1 MNFNNKHFLDA
12 ALAANVPGLTKGL
25 ASLLEHKVMSK
36 HTGDGDLTFVVL
48 PYLDDCGFYGQLL
61 VFKTLQVAL
70 PVLVRSFALKESDKL
85 AFKGEFGVNWNGSVV
100 YVAGI
105 KIPEGNATSQDEC
118 VLVYTWEK
126 DYELAHVFT
135 CKSVGGIFDYGKS
148 ISCTGDGRTV
158 AILSSSFDQY
168 DGFVQIKTSR
178 NGKLTDWEH
187 KKVQFTEGRQ
197 AFHEGDVYLSKDGRD
212 LSVWE
217 GDVKMEIVRISEDTY
232 SF

>member
-25 ASLLEHKVMSK
+25 ASLLEHKLVSK

-70 PVLVRSFALKESDKL
+70 PIFVRSFALTESDKL
-85 AFKGEFGVNWNGSVV
+85 AFKGEFGVNWNGTVV

-118 VLVYTWEK
+118 VLVYSWGK
-126 DYELAHVFT
+126 DCELLHALT
-135 CKSVGGIFDYGKS
+135 CKSISGIFDYGKS

-168 DGFVQIKTSR
+168 DGFVQVKTSR
-178 NGKLTDWEH
+178 GSRMTDWQH
-187 KKVQFTEGRQ
+187 QRVHFSEGSS
-197 AFHEGDVYLSKDGRD
+197 FHEGDVHLSKDGRE

-217 GDVKMEIVRISEDTY
+217 GDVKMEIVRVSEDTY